1 MILELSTFRY
11 PCTETDVRCANPNTS
26 FPASL
31 VGLDLTDFGFTW
43 VTPTPPPA
51 CNRLAETIV
60 EQAPQN
66 TDGEYQQTWAIRP
79 LGVDVCI
86 ANAQRIVQ
94 QHMDDKARERNY
106 DGILSACSYA
116 TSSNPEFSGEGQA
129 CIAWRD
135 AVWAACYQIMTN
147 VQDGTHEMPTPKSLI
162 AELPEMTWPS

>member
-94 QHMDDKARERNY
+94 QHMDDKAREHNY

-116 TSSNPEFSGEGQA
+116 TSSNPKFSGEGQA

-135 AVWAACYQIMTN
+135 AVWAACYQIMTA
-147 VQDGTHEMPTPKSLI
+147 VQVGAHAMPTPESLI
-162 AELPEMTWPS
+162 AELPGMVWPS